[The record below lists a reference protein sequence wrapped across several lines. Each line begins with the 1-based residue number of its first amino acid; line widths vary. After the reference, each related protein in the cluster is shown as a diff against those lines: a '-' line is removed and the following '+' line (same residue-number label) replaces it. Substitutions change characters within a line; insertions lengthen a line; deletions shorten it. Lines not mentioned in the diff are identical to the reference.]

1 MFLCLYILGVQRTC
15 SQVASKVRR
24 AFGHLHVMC
33 RRELETVRMVGC
45 DAQGAPGPTGW
56 LSGPTGWLSC
66 SSDQISDE
74 LSKDVGGVDG

>member
-1 MFLCLYILGVQRTC
+1 MFLCPYILGVQRTC

-56 LSGPTGWLSC
+56 LSC